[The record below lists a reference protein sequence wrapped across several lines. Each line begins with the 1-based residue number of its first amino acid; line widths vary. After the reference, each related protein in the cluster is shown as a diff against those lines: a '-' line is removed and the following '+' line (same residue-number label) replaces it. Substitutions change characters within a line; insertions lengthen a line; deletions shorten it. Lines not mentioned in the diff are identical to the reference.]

1 MLGRTFGACVAA
13 GVILFAGALSGA
25 RGAGADPA
33 EPGELTA
40 DPPTIHC
47 LGVRW
52 LIGGDGNHNAR
63 VAVEYRKA
71 GEGSSA
77 SSGVL
82 PPAAEV
88 APGQKVPP
96 SDRGPREPEAPWR
109 KALPLFRP
117 DPEAMKNKA
126 PAGMSLFA
134 GSVLNLEPDT
144 EYELR
149 LTLTDPD
156 NKADTVRTVKAR
168 TRGEPKA
175 PEPVRT
181 LHVAPGTGG
190 GRGTAEAPFQGLAE
204 ADKAARPGDLFLVHK
219 GVYPADFT
227 VTASGE
233 PARPIIWRAA
243 GDGAAVIESAG
254 EAGARVHRGIS
265 ATEVH
270 DVWFEGLTI
279 RGPEYAIVA
288 HGSQRLVVRR
298 CLMTGV
304 DYGLAATRNTP
315 ELTGFF
321 IADNVIEGPCTWPRS
336 KGIEDP
342 RGIQV
347 SGVGHVVC
355 YNRVRGFSDAID
367 TFDSSECS
375 DIDFY
380 GNEISEMTDDGME
393 ADYSQVNVRVFA
405 NRITNCFQ
413 GISEQPI
420 YGGPVYIF
428 RNALYNIQVET
439 FKMHNSPSGFLL
451 FHNTSVKQ
459 DMPWLLWT
467 SSPVT
472 NVVSRNN
479 LFIGTTGDR
488 AMDFS
493 PPMNNCDFD
502 YDGFG
507 GGPFKS
513 FAKWNNVRYDTFQDF
528 VAKSPIEHHAVL
540 LDPLTLFASGVKP
553 PTDVKV
559 QQRVEVNDLRLS
571 LNSRAVDAG
580 EVIPNVNDGFR
591 GKAPDLGAYEVGEEL
606 PHYGPRPE

>member
-1 MLGRTFGACVAA
+1 MLRWSWVAGLVGAV
-13 GVILFAGALSGA
+13 VLLAGALW
-25 RGAGADPA
+25 AGDAS
-33 EPGELTA
+33 EPGDLTVG
-40 DPPTIHC
+40 PPTIHC

-52 LIGGDGNHNAR
+52 LIGGDANHNAR
-63 VAVEYRKA
+63 VAVEYRKV
-71 GEGSSA
+71 GE
-77 SSGVL
+77 
-82 PPAAEV
+82 
-88 APGQKVPP
+88 
-96 SDRGPREPEAPWR
+96 EAWR

-117 DPEAMKNKA
+117 DPEAMKTKA
-126 PAGMSLFA
+126 PAGMSLLA

-156 NKADTVRTVKAR
+156 STADTVRTLKAR
-168 TRGEPKA
+168 THGEPKA

-181 LHVAPGTGG
+181 LHVVPGNG
-190 GRGTAEAPFQGLAE
+190 GRVPAERAGTAEAPFQGLAE
-204 ADKAARPGDLFLVHK
+204 ADKAARPGDLILVHK
-219 GVYPADFT
+219 GAYPATFT
-227 VTASGE
+227 ITASGE
-233 PARPIIWRAA
+233 PERPIVWRAA
-243 GDGAAVIESAG
+243 GDGEAVIESSTAG
-254 EAGARVHRGIS
+254 EARAHRGIS

-298 CLMTGV
+298 CRMTGV
-304 DYGLAATRNTP
+304 DYGFAATRNTP
-315 ELTGFF
+315 AMTGFF
-321 IADNVIEGPCTWPRS
+321 LADNVIEGPCTWPRT

-342 RGIQV
+342 RGVQV
-347 SGVGHVVC
+347 SGTGHIVC
-355 YNRVRGFSDAID
+355 YNRIRGFSDAID
-367 TFDSSECS
+367 TFGSSECS

-393 ADYSQVNVRVFA
+393 ADYSEVNVRVFR

-428 RNALYNIQVET
+428 RNALYNVGMET
-439 FKMHNSPSGFLL
+439 FKMHVSNWPLTSGFLL

-467 SSPVT
+467 SSPVS

-479 LFIGTTGDR
+479 LFIGTAGDR

-493 PPMNNCDFD
+493 PAMRNCDFD

-507 GGPFKS
+507 GGPFKT

-540 LDPLTLFASGVKP
+540 LDPLTLFASGVKAP
-553 PTDVKV
+553 SDVKV

-571 LNSRAVDAG
+571 PNSQAVDTG
-580 EVIPNVNDGFR
+580 EVIPNINDGFG
-591 GKAPDLGAYEVGEEL
+591 GKAPDLGAYEAGEEL